1 MALERQI
8 PKGVQISKISLD
20 LAKDVNLTPN

>member
-8 PKGVQISKISLD
+8 PKRVQISKISLD